1 MSVAALMA
9 GHAST
14 GPRAGSGR
22 FHDHHALQF
31 VYPALTADT
40 RASATLGIIPR
51 IGRSPA
57 SVVTRICPLSR
68 RLRLLAVLAV
78 AVFGLLLAT
87 SGPALAASCGRQVV
101 DDWYDNGRVDKIYPL
116 SCYREAI
123 RILPTD
129 VIDYGTAK
137 QEIGRALAY
146 AKQGKQD
153 PGSKP
158 TTGTTGTGPTE
169 TSSTEPV
176 STETAPAQTTPE
188 TTPTTQTTTDP
199 GPGET
204 DTSSVT
210 EAGGSV
216 DTAGPSS
223 VPVPLIV
230 LGGLAILL
238 LAAGSAGY
246 LARRSSGRKGGD
258 GTPPAS
264 A

>member
-1 MSVAALMA
+1 VIR
-9 GHAST
+9 T
-14 GPRAGSGR
+14 
-22 FHDHHALQF
+22 
-31 VYPALTADT
+31 YPLH
-40 RASATLGIIPR
+40 
-51 IGRSPA
+51 
-57 SVVTRICPLSR
+57 R
-68 RLRLLAVLAV
+68 RLCLLAVLALT
-78 AVFGLLLAT
+78 ALGSLLLSA
-87 SGPALAASCGRQVV
+87 GPALAASCGKQVV

-129 VIDYGTAK
+129 VLDYSNAK

-158 TTGTTGTGPTE
+158 ATATTTTTTTAETTSATSTE
-169 TSSTEPV
+169 TSPS
-176 STETAPAQTTPE
+176 E
-188 TTPTTQTTTDP
+188 TTPDPTQTTETTPGPDTTQTDTT
-199 GPGET
+199 
-204 DTSSVT
+204 SLT
-210 EAGGSV
+210 EAGGDV
-216 DTAGPSS
+216 DTSGPSS

-230 LGGLAILL
+230 LGGLAVLL

-258 GTPPAS
+258 GPPPAS

>member
-1 MSVAALMA
+1 MIR
-9 GHAST
+9 T
-14 GPRAGSGR
+14 
-22 FHDHHALQF
+22 
-31 VYPALTADT
+31 Y
-40 RASATLGIIPR
+40 
-51 IGRSPA
+51 
-57 SVVTRICPLSR
+57 PLSR
-68 RLRLLAVLAV
+68 RLCLLAVLVLA
-78 AVFGLLLAT
+78 ALGSLLVSA
-87 SGPALAASCGRQVV
+87 GPALAASCGKQVV

-129 VIDYGTAK
+129 VLDYSNAK

-158 TTGTTGTGPTE
+158 TTGTTATTE
-169 TSSTEPV
+169 TSTTSTGTSPTQTTPDRTQTSE
-176 STETAPAQTTPE
+176 TTPE
-188 TTPTTQTTTDP
+188 TSTT
-199 GPGET
+199 ET
-204 DTSSVT
+204 DTTSLT
-210 EAGGSV
+210 EAGGNV
-216 DTAGPSS
+216 DTSGPSS

-230 LGGLAILL
+230 LGGLAVLL

-258 GTPPAS
+258 GPPPAS

>member
-1 MSVAALMA
+1 MLAAA
-9 GHAST
+9 A
-14 GPRAGSGR
+14 
-22 FHDHHALQF
+22 
-31 VYPALTADT
+31 
-40 RASATLGIIPR
+40 
-51 IGRSPA
+51 
-57 SVVTRICPLSR
+57 
-68 RLRLLAVLAV
+68 
-78 AVFGLLLAT
+78 FGMLLAT
-87 SGPALAASCGRQVV
+87 SGPALGANCGNKVV

-129 VIDYGTAK
+129 VLDYSNAK

-158 TTGTTGTGPTE
+158 TTGTTGTDPTE
-169 TSSTEPV
+169 TTSTEPA
-176 STETAPAQTTPE
+176 STGTSPSQTTPD
-188 TTPTTQTTTDP
+188 TTPGTPTTSDP
-199 GPGET
+199 GAGET
-204 DTSSVT
+204 DTASLT
-210 EAGGSV
+210 EAGGNV
-216 DTAGPSS
+216 DTSGPSS

-258 GTPPAS
+258 GPPPAS

>member
-1 MSVAALMA
+1 MLV
-9 GHAST
+9 
-14 GPRAGSGR
+14 
-22 FHDHHALQF
+22 
-31 VYPALTADT
+31 
-40 RASATLGIIPR
+40 
-51 IGRSPA
+51 
-57 SVVTRICPLSR
+57 
-68 RLRLLAVLAV
+68 V
-78 AVFGLLLAT
+78 AVCAMLLAT
-87 SGPALAASCGRQVV
+87 SGPALAASCGKQVV

-129 VIDYGTAK
+129 VLDYSNAK

-158 TTGTTGTGPTE
+158 TTGTDTTPTE
-169 TSSTEPV
+169 TTPSSTPTDTSPVETTTETTETTETTPEPDTTG
-176 STETAPAQTTPE
+176 TETA
-188 TTPTTQTTTDP
+188 
-199 GPGET
+199 
-204 DTSSVT
+204 SVT

-216 DTAGPSS
+216 DTSGPSS

-238 LAAGSAGY
+238 LAAGSVGY

-258 GTPPAS
+258 GPPPAS